1 MIDPIAKLRS
11 ATGSLLSVYVNRRP
25 PATRAALSQ
34 LLKDLRHSTDD
45 DRSTRTDISRI
56 LDMAPEIE
64 RSGAPATAIFASHR
78 DGIFEVLP
86 LAHTVDEVAAIG
98 PRPHLRPLRAEPRP
112 LRVGVLVADAGHART
127 YLANGGGLREIGQAL
142 TADRGKENF
151 GGFAGY
157 EEQRI
162 RARAEEVSAA
172 MWRQAGRR
180 LLDEHRD
187 QPLELLLLVGR
198 EEDFDSIA
206 AALHPYLQELSQA
219 RVRADIRTLT
229 AAELVDHVSREMEKD
244 RTRRHEE
251 LTAHLLAE
259 AGRDGAAVL
268 GVAPVLDACNAH
280 AVEHLVVAGPF
291 AKPGFLCDGCGH
303 LSRAEDECPV
313 CRQATFPIS
322 DILSAAMDATVE
334 AGGKVDVVTVASP
347 LDAAGAGAL
356 LRFRMG

>member
-127 YLANGGGLREIGQAL
+127 YLANG
-142 TADRGKENF
+142 
-151 GGFAGY
+151 
-157 EEQRI
+157 
-162 RARAEEVSAA
+162 
-172 MWRQAGRR
+172 
-180 LLDEHRD
+180 
-187 QPLELLLLVGR
+187 
-198 EEDFDSIA
+198 
-206 AALHPYLQELSQA
+206 
-219 RVRADIRTLT
+219 
-229 AAELVDHVSREMEKD
+229 
-244 RTRRHEE
+244 
-251 LTAHLLAE
+251 
-259 AGRDGAAVL
+259 
-268 GVAPVLDACNAH
+268 
-280 AVEHLVVAGPF
+280 
-291 AKPGFLCDGCGH
+291 
-303 LSRAEDECPV
+303 
-313 CRQATFPIS
+313 
-322 DILSAAMDATVE
+322 
-334 AGGKVDVVTVASP
+334 
-347 LDAAGAGAL
+347 
-356 LRFRMG
+356 